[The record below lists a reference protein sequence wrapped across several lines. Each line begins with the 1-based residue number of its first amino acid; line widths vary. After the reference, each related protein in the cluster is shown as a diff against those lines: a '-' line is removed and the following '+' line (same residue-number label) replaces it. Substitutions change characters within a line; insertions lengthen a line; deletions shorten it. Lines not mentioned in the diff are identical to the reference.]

1 MLEVSRRRR
10 LPKLSVECV
19 FISKPVAREEVLFMP
34 EARENTLVYLEQLN
48 SGT

>member
-1 MLEVSRRRR
+1 MLEVSRTRR

-19 FISKPVAREEVLFMP
+19 FISKPVAREVLFMP
-34 EARENTLVYLEQLN
+34 EAGENTPVYPEQLN